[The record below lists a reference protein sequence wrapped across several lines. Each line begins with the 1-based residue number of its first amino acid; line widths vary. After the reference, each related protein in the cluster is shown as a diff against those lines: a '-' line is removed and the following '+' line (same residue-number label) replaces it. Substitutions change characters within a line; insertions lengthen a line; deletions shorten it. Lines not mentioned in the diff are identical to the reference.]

1 MNFEDI
7 KDHKDLQ
14 KISKDMAWQHF
25 EELAAFIFSENDFRV
40 EVRKVKTLKKKRRQY
55 DVIAKRGNKTILVE
69 CKKWAGNRY
78 RLSALKAAAQKHK
91 ERSEFYKVL
100 TNEAAMP
107 IIVTFIEEEILIFEG
122 VPIIPILK
130 LNSFINEKERG
141 VDSLKA
147 GAEDALNSEISQSH

>member
-1 MNFEDI
+1 M
-7 KDHKDLQ
+7 
-14 KISKDMAWQHF
+14 
-25 EELAAFIFSENDFRV
+25 
-40 EVRKVKTLKKKRRQY
+40 RKVKTLKKKRRQY

-69 CKKWAGNRY
+69 CKKWAGNSY

-122 VPIIPILK
+122 IPIIPIFK

-141 VDSLKA
+141 VDSYKA
-147 GAEDALNSEISQSH
+147 GAEDTLDSEISQSH

>member
-1 MNFEDI
+1 MNFQDI

-25 EELAAFIFSENDFRV
+25 EELAAFIFSENDFLV
-40 EVRKVKTLKKKRRQY
+40 EVRKVKTFKKKRRQY
-55 DVIAKRGNKTILVE
+55 DVIAKKDNNTILVE

-78 RLSALKAAAQKHK
+78 RLSALKTAVQKHI
-91 ERSEFYKVL
+91 ERSEFYRVL
-100 TNEAAMP
+100 TNETVSP

-122 VPIIPILK
+122 VPIIPIFR

-141 VDSLKA
+141 VDSLQA
-147 GAEDALNSEISQSH
+147 AAEDALNS